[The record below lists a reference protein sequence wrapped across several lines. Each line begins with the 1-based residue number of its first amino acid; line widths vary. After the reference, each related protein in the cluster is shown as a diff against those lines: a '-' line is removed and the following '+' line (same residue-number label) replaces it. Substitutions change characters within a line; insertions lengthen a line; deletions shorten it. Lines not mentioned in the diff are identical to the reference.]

1 VRACLPTKLPRM
13 PEKSGFGT
21 SSTAWVLNKSVVRTK
36 FLPPVVELDKE
47 RVLALPILK
56 DWPSSRTLP
65 KPVLASFCPE
75 KHNCEQQEP
84 VYVMTNKREY
94 TTIQGQGPWT
104 PISKFQV
111 FARKEKKMAMVLV
124 EGFLKFAHITST
136 LTTVPVQTGRML
148 SDATHHGTL
157 TCSAY
162 FRLRGPGHPAVCVAF
177 RTLEILVLY
186 TIMQP
191 VPATIPHAGASVAD
205 D

>member
-36 FLPPVVELDKE
+36 FLPPEVELDKK

-84 VYVMTNKREY
+84 VYVMMNKREY

-111 FARKEKKMAMVLV
+111 FARKKKKIGH
-124 EGFLKFAHITST
+124 GFGRGISKNRAHYFNSDNGSCPNWQDALRCHTSWYLDVFSLFSAPGSWT
-136 LTTVPVQTGRML
+136 PGRLCRVP
-148 SDATHHGTL
+148 
-157 TCSAY
+157 Y
-162 FRLRGPGHPAVCVAF
+162 FRDLGTVHYHATRSCHDTARRCKCRG
-177 RTLEILVLY
+177 
-186 TIMQP
+186 
-191 VPATIPHAGASVAD
+191 
-205 D
+205 